1 MISIENLEKKAYFN
15 IDNNEYYEGYHIE
28 DRRWNGWATPKFEKH
43 VADFIAHNFSST
55 DFNIKYNEKNDYY
68 SIIQK
73 ENGKIILE
81 EKIKGQ
87 IINTTEGQ
95 KKVYGLG
102 AFDWTWEDYTI
113 EELEKN
119 KDAIIITNGIIEK
132 DDSINIE
139 Y

>member
-28 DRRWNGWATPKFEKH
+28 DRRWNGWATPCFEKY
-43 VADFIAHNFSST
+43 VADLIAHNFSTSN
-55 DFNIKYNEKNDYY
+55 FKIKYDEKNDYHR
-68 SIIQK
+68 ITEK
-73 ENGKIILE
+73 EDGKIILS
-81 EKIKGQ
+81 EKIKGH

-95 KKVYGLG
+95 KKVYSLG

-113 EELEKN
+113 DELKEFKN
-119 KDAIIITNGIIEK
+119 ANIITNQIKEK
-132 DDSINIE
+132 EDSINLE